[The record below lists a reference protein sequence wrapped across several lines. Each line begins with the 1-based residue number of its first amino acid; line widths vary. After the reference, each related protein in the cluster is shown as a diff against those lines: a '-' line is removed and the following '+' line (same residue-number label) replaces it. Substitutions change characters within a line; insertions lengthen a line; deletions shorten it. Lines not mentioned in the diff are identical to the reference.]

1 MLIAV
6 VAGQPVIA
14 TSNFAVV
21 AVKVTVAVPVQVA
34 SASVIGGF
42 SFEALSS
49 ALNVLA
55 GVGEGVGV
63 GAVVG
68 AVVAARVGDGLG
80 AAAVPPHAAITTAAA
95 AMLANRRI
103 WSILPCS

>member
-1 MLIAV
+1 ML
-6 VAGQPVIA
+6 AGQPVID
-14 TSNFAVV
+14 TSNFALVPV
-21 AVKVTVAVPVQVA
+21 NVTVAVPLQVA

-49 ALNVLA
+49 ALNVFA
-55 GVGEGVGV
+55 GVGDGVGVGV

-68 AVVAARVGDGLG
+68 AVVGARVGEGLG

-95 AMLANRRI
+95 AMPANRRI
-103 WSILPCS
+103 C